1 MFLVTIKV
9 EVGDSFNQPILMANK
24 AIIMTK
30 VRQILRFYTQG
41 KSKLQISSLTN
52 TARNTVKRY
61 INKYE
66 DAKLSPEE
74 ISKMTDHELEQCF
87 AEPIQHQQ
95 NNRLTDLL
103 KLMPD
108 IEKQLKRKGNT
119 ILKVWQGYK
128 LTHAD
133 GYELSQFY
141 AYYTQYCKGS
151 NSTLHIDHKAG
162 DKMYIDYAGDKLQIV
177 DITTGEVTKVE
188 VFAAILGCSQ
198 LLYVEAVRSQKKED
212 FIMACENALH
222 YFGGVPSAIV
232 PDNLKAAVTK
242 SSRYEPIVNE
252 TFADFAEHYGT
263 VVLPTRA
270 YRPKDKAL
278 VEGAV
283 KIIYRR
289 IYEPLL
295 DKVFNSL
302 TTLNIAVRVALEN
315 HNNAPF
321 KGRNYSRRQQFN
333 EVEKSTLK
341 PLPNYRYEL
350 KQQFLSTVMKN
361 GHVCLGLD
369 KHYYSV
375 PFQYIGKKTKTL
387 YTATEVEIFYRYE
400 SIAKHPRS
408 KVRYK
413 YSTLL
418 EHLASANRVL
428 TEWTAEKFIRDG
440 AKIHADVASFIE
452 LVFEHKQHPEQAY
465 KSCSGI
471 IHLHRKVGSER
482 LANACRRAKHFG
494 IFNFPIIVQILEKNL
509 DLLSIEEQN
518 QAVESI
524 IMPDHT
530 NIRGNTYYE

>member
-1 MFLVTIKV
+1 MLLVAKKV
-9 EVGDSFNQPILMANK
+9 DVGDSFNQPTLMANK

-41 KSKLQISSLTN
+41 KSKLQISSLTS

-61 INKYE
+61 IKKYE
-66 DAKLSPEE
+66 EGKLTPEE
-74 ISKMTDHELEQCF
+74 ISEMTDHELEQCF
-87 AEPIQHQQ
+87 AEPIQSPI
-95 NNRLTDLL
+95 NNRLADLL
-103 KLMPD
+103 KLMPS

-119 ILKVWQGYK
+119 LQKVWQEYK
-128 LTHAD
+128 KTHPE
-133 GYELSQFY
+133 GYEMSQFY
-141 AYYTQYCKGS
+141 AYYMQYCKGS
-151 NSTLHIDHKAG
+151 NTTMHIDHKAG

-212 FIMACENALH
+212 FILACENALH
-222 YFGGVPSAIV
+222 YFGGVPLAIV
-232 PDNLKAAVTK
+232 PDNLRAAVTK

-295 DKVFNSL
+295 DQTFNSL
-302 TTLNIAVRVALEN
+302 TTLNIAIRIALEG

-321 KGRNYSRRQQFN
+321 KGRDYSRRQQFN
-333 EVEKSTLK
+333 ELEKSTLK
-341 PLPNYRYEL
+341 PLPNFRYEL
-350 KQQFLSTVMKN
+350 KQHTSATVMKN
-361 GHVCLGLD
+361 GHVCLGID
-369 KHYYSV
+369 KHYYTV
-375 PFQYIGKKTKTL
+375 PFQFIGRKIKIL
-387 YTATEVEIFYRYE
+387 YTATQVEIFYHYECIARHQRSQKRYQYTT
-400 SIAKHPRS
+400 
-408 KVRYK
+408 V
-413 YSTLL
+413 T
-418 EHLASANRVL
+418 EHLASANRYI
-428 TEWTAEKFIRDG
+428 TDWTPEKFIRDG
-440 AKIHADVASFIE
+440 ANIHADVATFIKAVLE
-452 LVFEHKQHPEQAY
+452 KKQHPEQAY

-471 IHLHRKVGSER
+471 INLHRKVGSDR
-482 LANACRRAKHFG
+482 LANACRRAQHFG
-494 IFNFPIIVQILEKNL
+494 VFNYPIIVMILEKNL
-509 DLLSIEEQN
+509 DLLTQEEQIQAIESIE
-518 QAVESI
+518 
-524 IMPDHT
+524 MPEHK